1 MPGVKFIIF
10 FTTNGPNIVLGL
22 WFPKLK
28 QLTKY
33 KLTATFFKLI
43 TSNLY
48 FLIKTIINAVI

>member
-1 MPGVKFIIF
+1 MRDIRVWTTRDTNRMPGVKFIIF
-10 FTTNGPNIVLGL
+10 F
-22 WFPKLK
+22 
-28 QLTKY
+28 KY